1 MPLKKSMSSKRIM
14 HELYE
19 DNKKKGKSRG
29 QGGKPRS
36 RKQMVAI
43 MLNIKGKSRKK

>member
-1 MPLKKSMSSKRIM
+1 MPLKKSMSAKKIM
-14 HELYE
+14 HELKL
-19 DNKKKGKSRG
+19 DNQKKGKARG

-43 MLNIKGKSRKK
+43 LLSVKGKSRKK

>member
-1 MPLKKSMSSKRIM
+1 MPLKKSMSAKKIM
-14 HELYE
+14 HELKL

-36 RKQMVAI
+36 HKQMVAI
-43 MLNIKGKSRKK
+43 LMSVKGKSRK